1 MNPEAFETLKKRVAD
16 FLSETGGDTYLFS
29 GSIERQSIDKLRR
42 LIVAKKNK
50 RDIANLILTTYGG
63 DPHSAYRLA
72 STLKQHYPNGYRLY
86 AFGHC
91 KSAGTLVAVGAS
103 EIIMSEFGE
112 LGPLD
117 VQTIKADDLLGRSSG
132 LDIFQALSIIT
143 AHAQQAFDQTFLRI
157 IAAGQGSISTKT
169 ASEIAIELTI
179 GIFSPISAQIDPVR
193 LGEMQRAVNIAETY
207 GERLVG
213 NLKPGAITRLVGD
226 YPAHGFVIN
235 LKEAASLFQRV
246 RAPTHIEVSLA
257 IDGLLSAWIDDPHS
271 EGIQV
276 DVETLLPAPN
286 EDGNDD
292 SRSGDIALD
301 GAPDGEAGDRRSE
314 DGEPDGSQEPSLG
327 GDSQEPSEGASGDD
341 GPRKGAA

>member
-1 MNPEAFETLKKRVAD
+1 MTSDAFDILKRHVSE
-16 FLSETGGDTYLFS
+16 FLNDTGGDTYLFS
-29 GSIERQSIDKLRR
+29 GSIERQSIDRLRR
-42 LIVAKKNK
+42 IIVGKKNK
-50 RDIANLILTTYGG
+50 RERANLILTTYGG

-132 LDIFQALSIIT
+132 LDIFQAISIIT

-169 ASEIAIELTI
+169 ASEIAIELTV

-235 LKEAASLFQRV
+235 LKEAESLFQRV
-246 RAPTHIEVSLA
+246 RAPTDIEVSLA

-271 EGIQV
+271 EGIQI
-276 DVETLLPAPN
+276 DVEAFLPTPSEN
-286 EDGNDD
+286 VDDD
-292 SRSGDIALD
+292 SRSGNITLD
-301 GAPDGEAGDRRSE
+301 GAPDGEASERRSE
-314 DGEPDGSQEPSLG
+314 DGEPDGSQEHPADRDPPES
-327 GDSQEPSEGASGDD
+327 SEGASGDD
-341 GPRKGAA
+341 GSGEGVA